1 MNPFLRHVLVTVPLL
16 AAGLAPAHAADATL
30 LEALSKLAPHA
41 NAQVI
46 GLALAATECATSQG
60 QPPADRLAVIDYS
73 LPSTKPRMWVFD
85 LTTRKLLF
93 HELVAHGRN
102 TGENFAKKFSNQAG
116 SLESSLGLFR
126 TRDTYAG
133 RNGDSLRMDG
143 LEPGVNDRARER
155 ALVIHGASYVS
166 AAAAS
171 QQGRIGRSWGCP
183 AVRSAV
189 ARPLID
195 TLKSGQYVF
204 SFYPDQHWL
213 ATSPFLKCRA
223 ARTMVAATAAR

>member
-1 MNPFLRHVLVTVPLL
+1 MNPFLHHVLVTVPLL

-46 GLALAATECATSQG
+46 GLALAATECAAAQG

-102 TGENFAKKFSNQAG
+102 TGENFAKKFSFAQIREND
-116 SLESSLGLFR
+116 LVV
-126 TRDTYAG
+126 TIVPRDHPH
-133 RNGDSLRMDG
+133 L
-143 LEPGVNDRARER
+143 
-155 ALVIHGASYVS
+155 
-166 AAAAS
+166 
-171 QQGRIGRSWGCP
+171 
-183 AVRSAV
+183 
-189 ARPLID
+189 
-195 TLKSGQYVF
+195 
-204 SFYPDQHWL
+204 
-213 ATSPFLKCRA
+213 SPHNN
-223 ARTMVAATAAR
+223 V